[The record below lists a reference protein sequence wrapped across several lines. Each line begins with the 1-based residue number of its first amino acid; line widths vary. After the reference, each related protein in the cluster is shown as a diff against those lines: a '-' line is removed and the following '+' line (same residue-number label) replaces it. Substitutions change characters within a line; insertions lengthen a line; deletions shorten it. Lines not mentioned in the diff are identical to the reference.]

1 MNDSRNRRS
10 VLCYGDSNT
19 FGASTADDPDGRY
32 APDERWTGVLQ
43 TALGDGWRVIEEGL
57 GGRTTVSDDPVDG
70 PDKNGRTYLRPC
82 VMSHRPLDAVI
93 IMLGTNDLKTYFD
106 KSPAEIA
113 DGVGL
118 LVDDIHVVA
127 PGRDGSVPNIL
138 VVSPPVTLDT
148 ADQWSGLFVGGAQ
161 KSRQFAAEYARVA
174 SDRGAAFFDAGSVV
188 QSSRVDAIHLDRSAH
203 ALLGAAL
210 AKAVTSMKWD

>member
-10 VLCYGDSNT
+10 ILCYGDSNT
-19 FGASTADDPDGRY
+19 FGTSTADDPDGRY

-43 TALGDGWRVIEEGL
+43 KALGDGWRVIEEGL

-82 VMSHRPLDAVI
+82 LMSHRPLDAVI

-106 KSPAEIA
+106 KSPSEIA

-118 LVDDIHVVA
+118 LVDDIHA
-127 PGRDGSVPNIL
+127 LGPGHHGGVPKIV
-138 VVSPPVTLDT
+138 VVSPPVTLEE
-148 ADQWSGLFVGGAQ
+148 ADQWSGLFEGGAG
-161 KSRQFAAEYARVA
+161 KSRRFAAEYARVA
-174 SDRGAAFFDAGSVV
+174 RDKGATFFDAGSVV
-188 QSSRVDAIHLDRSAH
+188 QSSRVDAIHLDRPAH
-203 ALLGAAL
+203 AVLGAAL
-210 AKAVTSMKWD
+210 AKAVLAMNWN